1 MLQTRVLQK
10 QRTLKTIADH
20 RGHTTDKIS
29 LLSLTVMSNRL
40 SHAQPTWTRSHT
52 RIPPR
57 TGALVHMAY
66 TAVTDAHAATSAARL
81 SVVLHTADRSTS
93 RPLWPAVAWQT
104 VNEQAC
110 GEKSGI
116 VHVREPHKRTPE
128 AQRTQRSQRVPP
140 LQAPAIVEVVLSAN
154 IPRTQDDRAPA
165 RLRPLPPSVPA
176 LARRPWPHE

>member
-29 LLSLTVMSNRL
+29 RLSLTVMSNRL
-40 SHAQPTWTRSHT
+40 SHAQPFGRGH
-52 RIPPR
+52 IP
-57 TGALVHMAY
+57 GYHQELVHSCTWPTPQSQMHMQRQ
-66 TAVTDAHAATSAARL
+66 VQRL

-93 RPLWPAVAWQT
+93 RRPLWPAVAWQT